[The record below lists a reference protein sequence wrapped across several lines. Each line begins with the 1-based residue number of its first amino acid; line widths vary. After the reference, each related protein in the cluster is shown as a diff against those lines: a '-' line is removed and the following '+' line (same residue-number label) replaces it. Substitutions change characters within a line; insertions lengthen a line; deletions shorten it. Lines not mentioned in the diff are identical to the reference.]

1 MAKWEIL
8 LTDLYSKMPKE
19 FDILREKIWENLR
32 GKINPRTRKK
42 YTESESFAIA
52 TARWKKSGRQLATPE
67 GVEFDEPRDILSD
80 FIKSVEEK

>member
-1 MAKWEIL
+1 M
-8 LTDLYSKMPKE
+8 DLHFKMPKE

-52 TARWKKSGRQLATPE
+52 TARFKASGKKLAVPE
-67 GVEFDEPRDILSD
+67 GIDYDEPIDILSD
-80 FIKSVEEK
+80 FINSMEEK